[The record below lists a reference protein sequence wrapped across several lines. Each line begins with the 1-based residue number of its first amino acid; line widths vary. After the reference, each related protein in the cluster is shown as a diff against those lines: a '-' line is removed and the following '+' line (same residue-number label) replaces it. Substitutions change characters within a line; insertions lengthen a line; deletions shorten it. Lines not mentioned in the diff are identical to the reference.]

1 MDAGFPFGVMEKPW
15 SYTEVMAAHYEHAK
29 YQ

>member
-1 MDAGFPFGVMEKPW
+1 MDAQFPFGVVEKFW
-15 SYTEVMAAHYEHAK
+15 SYTEVTAAHYEHAK